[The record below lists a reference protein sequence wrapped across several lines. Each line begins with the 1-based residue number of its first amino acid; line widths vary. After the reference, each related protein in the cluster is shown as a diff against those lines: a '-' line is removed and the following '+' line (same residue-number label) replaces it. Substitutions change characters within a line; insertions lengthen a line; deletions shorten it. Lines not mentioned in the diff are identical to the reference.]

1 MVPVSAVVSAH
12 NEGEFLRECIESIQ
26 SQTYPVEEL
35 IIIVDRGNP
44 ETLETAMETP
54 AIVYEIQYGNIYQ
67 TKRFGICIATNDT
80 VLAVDGDTELAPDFL
95 ERGLYH
101 LEQGYDV
108 ATGHV
113 RSRDRTPMG
122 DLAAIACNVLPKGVY
137 ASGPGFVLNR
147 RHYMDTFKITKING
161 FIDIA
166 TGASEVPLQRM
177 NLCKD
182 PEMLMWT
189 ELPST
194 GQKRMITG
202 ARAVGGLLT
211 ALRVL
216 A

>member
-1 MVPVSAVVSAH
+1 MVSVSAVVSAH
-12 NEGEFLRECIESIQ
+12 NEEEYIGDCLESVLA
-26 SQTYPVEEL
+26 QTVRVDEL
-35 IIIVDRGNP
+35 ILINDRSTDRTVDIASMFP
-44 ETLETAMETP
+44 VD
-54 AIVYEIQYGNIYQ
+54 IYEVQYGQIYMV
-67 TKRFGICIATNDT
+67 KRAGICTARNDV
-80 VLAVDGDTELAPDFL
+80 VLVVDGDTELASDFL
-95 ERGLYH
+95 ERGLRH

-137 ASGPGFVLNR
+137 SSGPGFVLNR

-166 TGASEVPLQRM
+166 TGAGEVPLQRM
-177 NLCKD
+177 NLVKD
-182 PEMLMWT
+182 PSMLMWT
-189 ELPST
+189 QLPSS
-194 GQKRMITG
+194 GQRRMITG

-216 A
+216 T